1 MVILCDLAWKGGDEE
16 EEDGNNGLRPQIAI
30 MIKKQLDN
38 RSDLL
43 KKKGAI
49 GKTYV
54 NYRRDAPDTVFAG

>member
-1 MVILCDLAWKGGDEE
+1 MVKVMVILCDLAWKGEAAGGGDG
-16 EEDGNNGLRPQIAI
+16 EDNVLRPQIAM

-49 GKTYV
+49 GTLGITSSDL
-54 NYRRDAPDTVFAG
+54 R

>member
-1 MVILCDLAWKGGDEE
+1 MIILCDLAWRSDLSRGREE
-16 EEDGNNGLRPQIAI
+16 EEGNILRPQVTM

-49 GKTYV
+49 GS
-54 NYRRDAPDTVFAG
+54 D